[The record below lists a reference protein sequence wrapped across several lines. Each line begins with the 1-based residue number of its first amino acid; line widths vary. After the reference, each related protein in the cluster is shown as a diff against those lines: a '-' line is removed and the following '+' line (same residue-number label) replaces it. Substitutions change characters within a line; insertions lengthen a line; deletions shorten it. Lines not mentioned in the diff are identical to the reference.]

1 MDPLRTGE
9 AVDSGPGRWSTGPVV
24 IAGGSGF
31 LGLSLSRHLA
41 AAGAEVVILS
51 RSKPRVPG
59 PWTHVAWDGC
69 SLDGGWASCLNGA
82 SGVVN
87 LTGRSVDCRKTP
99 DHMDEILRSR
109 MEPIRALGE
118 AMRRVQHPPA
128 VWVQMSTAHIYGDP
142 ETGVTESSPT
152 GIGFAPEIGRA
163 WEEAFGQA
171 TLPMQRRVILRTGFV
186 LGREGGAGHGA
197 LARLEK
203 LARLGVGGTVGSGR
217 QGMSWIHEH
226 DLNRLIE
233 RGLRDPSMVGTYIAS
248 APNPASNREFM
259 KELRGVAGG
268 LGAIGIGLPATEWMV
283 RFGARCILNTDP
295 ELALYGRYV
304 VSKRLND
311 EGFEFAYANVRDALA
326 SLYVQSHG
334 SGSRH
339 E

>member
-1 MDPLRTGE
+1 MEPVRPGTT
-9 AVDSGPGRWSTGPVV
+9 ADSERGNWTAGPVV

-41 AAGAEVVILS
+41 TAGANVVILS
-51 RSKPRVPG
+51 RSRPRVPG
-59 PWTHVAWDGC
+59 PWTHVLWDGR
-69 SLDGGWASCLNGA
+69 SLDVGWATCLEGA
-82 SGVVN
+82 SGLVN

-99 DHMDEILRSR
+99 DHMHEILRSR
-109 MEPIRALGE
+109 IEPIRVLGE
-118 AMRRVQHPPA
+118 ALRRVERPPG

-163 WEEAFGQA
+163 WEEAFEQA
-171 TLPMQRRVILRTGFV
+171 ALPTQRRVILRTGFV

-233 RGLRDPSMVGTYIAS
+233 RGLRHPGMAGTYIAS
-248 APNPASNREFM
+248 APNPVSNREFM
-259 KELRGVAGG
+259 KAMRRVAGG
-268 LGAIGIGLPATEWMV
+268 LGSLGIGLPASEWMV
-283 RFGARCILNTDP
+283 RFGARWILNTDP

-304 VSKRLND
+304 MSKRLKD
-311 EGFEFAYANVRDALA
+311 EGFEFTFSKVADALA
-326 SLYVQSHG
+326 ALYRG
-334 SGSRH
+334 GSRLP
-339 E
+339 